1 MTSPGDQ
8 WNQQSRRGKVS
19 RLTTS
24 VDWQLTLPIDHR
36 ERLVQWLSKSH
47 VSLARNGALT
57 ITESGIGY
65 WLILSPNFGEWK
77 RNPQTVWWLHGIRK
91 CRCLSLFALDINSI
105 LIRRTAGS
113 GKAILWW
120 ALPYHPAIRKGKDP
134 SIRCPELVWCH
145 ALADTLPDH
154 LEMIE
159 VPIPLIRRQQKTFIL
174 IDAIDEAPGLQDML
188 RVLEMI
194 LAKRLESLHL
204 LVSSQLQRDIEECLE
219 PIATASISVG
229 GRRADDDISLYVQQ
243 RMQEDPNMRKWEE
256 YLKREVDSPL
266 FRGANGR

>member
-1 MTSPGDQ
+1 
-8 WNQQSRRGKVS
+8 
-19 RLTTS
+19 
-24 VDWQLTLPIDHR
+24 
-36 ERLVQWLSKSH
+36 
-47 VSLARNGALT
+47 
-57 ITESGIGY
+57 
-65 WLILSPNFGEWK
+65 
-77 RNPQTVWWLHGIRK
+77 
-91 CRCLSLFALDINSI
+91 
-105 LIRRTAGS
+105 
-113 GKAILWW
+113 
-120 ALPYHPAIRKGKDP
+120 
-134 SIRCPELVWCH
+134 
-145 ALADTLPDH
+145 
-154 LEMIE
+154 MIE

-229 GRRADDDISLYVQQ
+229 GRRADDDISLYVQK